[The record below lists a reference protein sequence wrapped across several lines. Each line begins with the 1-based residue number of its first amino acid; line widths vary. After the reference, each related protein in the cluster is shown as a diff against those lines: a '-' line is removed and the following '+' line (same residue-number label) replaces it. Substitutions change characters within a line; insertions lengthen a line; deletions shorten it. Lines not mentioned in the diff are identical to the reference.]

1 MDGDVTVSSDP
12 LLAALDEDQRVVAE
26 ALIGP
31 VCVLAGAGT
40 GKTRAITHRIAYGV
54 ASGAYDPA
62 RVMALTFTARSAA
75 ELRARLRV
83 LGAGGVQA
91 RTFHA
96 AALAQLNHFW
106 PLVVGGSAPRVLEYK
121 GRLLGEAAE
130 RLRLRVDVPTLRDV
144 ASEIEWR
151 KVSAVG
157 MDDIQQRVAS
167 RGAPGTLTAEQL
179 VALVNGYEQLKDER
193 RMLDFE
199 DVLLATAGMIE
210 SEPSVAMHVRESY
223 RHFVVDEYQ
232 DVSPAQQQLLDL
244 WLGGRRDVCV
254 VGDASQTIYSFA
266 GATPEYLLGFERRYE
281 EATLV
286 RLERNYRSTPE
297 IVGVANRLMRGR
309 AGALQLEAVTTASEA
324 ITDAAAAA
332 PAVAPEQ
339 PASAHASG
347 PEPVVLDYADELS
360 EARGVATRIRDR
372 VDAGVPPETIAVLMR
387 VNSQSAI
394 LERALDEVGVGSRV
408 RGAAR
413 FFDRPEVRE
422 AVHALRAAALTI
434 GGEPLFKS
442 VSDVLRSLG
451 WTVQPPEGPGAVR
464 ARWESLNAIARLVD
478 DAPDGTTFRAFAD
491 DLRARAEAQHE
502 PTVSAVTLATLHS
515 AKGLEWDE
523 VHIVGL
529 TEGMLPIAYAKGFEA
544 IDEERRL
551 LYVGITRARRRLSLS
566 WPRVGGAHR
575 GEREPSRFLQEL
587 GSRTR
592 DAPRAGVGAE
602 GRPVVRG

>member
-1 MDGDVTVSSDP
+1 MTASDDV
-12 LLAALDEDQRVVAE
+12 LLAALDDDQRVVAE
-26 ALIGP
+26 ALLGP

-62 RVMALTFTARSAA
+62 RVMALTFTSRAAA
-75 ELRARLRV
+75 ELRARLRT

-121 GRLLGEAAE
+121 GRVLGEAAE
-130 RLRLRVDVPTLRDV
+130 RLKLRVDVPTLRDV
-144 ASEIEWR
+144 AAEIEWR
-151 KVSAVG
+151 KVSGLG
-157 MDDIQQRVAS
+157 MDDYERRLAA
-167 RGAPGTLTAEQL
+167 RGAPGSLSPEQL
-179 VALVNGYEQLKDER
+179 LALVAGYEQLKDER

-210 SEPSVAMHVRESY
+210 SEPSVALHVRESY

-244 WLGGRRDVCV
+244 WLGGRREVCV

-266 GATPEYLLGFERRYE
+266 GATPEYLLDFERRYQD
-281 EATLV
+281 ATVV
-286 RLERNYRSTPE
+286 RLERNYRSTSA
-297 IVGVANRLMRGR
+297 IIGVANRLMRGR
-309 AGALQLEAVTTASEA
+309 AGALQLQAVSDVAGRA
-324 ITDAAAAA
+324 DAAAASVVE
-332 PAVAPEQ
+332 PTVVA
-339 PASAHASG
+339 
-347 PEPVVLDYADELS
+347 YADELA
-360 EARGVATRIRDR
+360 EARGVATRIRER

-387 VNSQSAI
+387 INSQSAI
-394 LERALDEVGVGSRV
+394 LERSLEEVGVGSRV

-434 GGEPLFKS
+434 AGEPLFKS
-442 VSDVLRSLG
+442 VSDVLRSMG
-451 WTVQPPEGPGAVR
+451 WTVQPPDGPGAVR

-478 DAPDGTTFRAFAD
+478 DAPPGTTFREFAD
-491 DLRARAEAQHE
+491 ELRARAEAQHE

-529 TEGMLPIAYAKGFEA
+529 TEGMLPIAYAKGLEA

-566 WPRVGGAHR
+566 WSRASGAYR
-575 GEREPSRFLQEL
+575 GEREPSRFLQEF
-587 GSRTR
+587 GIRTPDAARTAVAAGGPR
-592 DAPRAGVGAE
+592 DARA
-602 GRPVVRG
+602 

>member
-1 MDGDVTVSSDP
+1 VTAISDDA
-12 LLAALDEDQRVVAE
+12 LLGALDDDQRVVAE
-26 ALIGP
+26 ALLGP

-62 RVMALTFTARSAA
+62 RVMALTFTARAAA
-75 ELRARLRV
+75 ELRARLRA

-91 RTFHA
+91 RTFHS

-121 GRLLGEAAE
+121 GRVLGEAAE
-130 RLRLRVDVPTLRDV
+130 RLKLRVDVPTLRDV
-144 ASEIEWR
+144 AAEIEWR
-151 KVSAVG
+151 KVSALGTADYEV
-157 MDDIQQRVAS
+157 RLAA
-167 RGAPGTLTAEQL
+167 RGAPGSLSPEQML
-179 VALVNGYEQLKDER
+179 ALIAGYEQLKDER

-244 WLGGRRDVCV
+244 WLGGRRDLCV

-266 GATPEYLLGFERRYE
+266 GATPQFLLDFERRFE
-281 EATLV
+281 DATVV
-286 RLERNYRSTPE
+286 RLERNYRSTSA
-297 IVGVANRLMRGR
+297 IIGVANRLMRGR
-309 AGALQLEAVTTASEA
+309 AGALQLEAVAGEA
-324 ITDAAAAA
+324 GAKSDAAAAS
-332 PAVAPEQ
+332 V
-339 PASAHASG
+339 
-347 PEPVVLDYADELS
+347 EPVVVAYPDELA
-360 EARGVATRIRDR
+360 EARSVATRIRER
-372 VDAGVPPETIAVLMR
+372 IDAGVPPETIAVLMR

-413 FFDRPEVRE
+413 FFDLPEVRE

-434 GGEPLFKS
+434 SGEPLFKS
-442 VSDVLRSLG
+442 VSDVLRSMG
-451 WTVQPPEGPGAVR
+451 WSVHAPEGPGAVR

-478 DAPDGTTFRAFAD
+478 DAPEGTTFRAFAD
-491 DLRARAEAQHE
+491 ELRARAEAQHE

-523 VHIVGL
+523 VFIVGL
-529 TEGMLPIAYAKGFEA
+529 TEGMLPIAYAKGFDA

-566 WPRVGGAHR
+566 WVRSGGVHR

-587 GSRTR
+587 GTRTP
-592 DAPRAGVGAE
+592 DAARAAAGGG
-602 GRPVVRG
+602 GRPAARR

>member
-1 MDGDVTVSSDP
+1 MTVTSDDA
-12 LLAALDEDQRVVAE
+12 LLAALDDDQRVVAE
-26 ALIGP
+26 ALLGP

-62 RVMALTFTARSAA
+62 RVMALTFTARAAA
-75 ELRARLRV
+75 ELRARLRA
-83 LGAGGVQA
+83 LGAEGVQA

-121 GRLLGEAAE
+121 GRVLGEAAE
-130 RLRLRVDVPTLRDV
+130 RLKLRVDMPTLRDV
-144 ASEIEWR
+144 AAEIEWR

-157 MDDIQQRVAS
+157 MEDYEQRLAS
-167 RGAPGTLTAEQL
+167 RGAPGSLSPEQL
-179 VALVNGYEQLKDER
+179 LALVAGYEQLKDER

-266 GATPEYLLGFERRYE
+266 GATPEYLLDFERRFQD
-281 EATLV
+281 ATVV
-286 RLERNYRSTPE
+286 RLERNYRSTSA
-297 IVGVANRLMRGR
+297 IIGVANRLMRGR
-309 AGALQLEAVTTASEA
+309 AGALQLQSVTD
-324 ITDAAAAA
+324 IDGRPDAAAAS
-332 PAVAPEQ
+332 VV
-339 PASAHASG
+339 
-347 PEPVVLDYADELS
+347 EPTVVVYADELA
-360 EARGVATRIRDR
+360 EARGVATRILER
-372 VDAGVPPETIAVLMR
+372 VGAGVPPETIAVLMR
-387 VNSQSAI
+387 INSQTAI
-394 LERALDEVGVGSRV
+394 LERALEEVGVGSRV

-434 GGEPLFKS
+434 AGEPLFKS
-442 VSDVLRSLG
+442 VSDVLRSMG
-451 WTVQPPEGPGAVR
+451 WTVQAPDGPGAVR

-478 DAPDGTTFRAFAD
+478 DAPAGTTFREFAD
-491 DLRARAEAQHE
+491 ELRARAEAQHE

-523 VHIVGL
+523 VFIVGL
-529 TEGMLPIAYAKGFEA
+529 TEGMLPIAYAKGFDA

-566 WPRVGGAHR
+566 WARASGARR
-575 GEREPSRFLQEL
+575 GEREPSRFLQEFD
-587 GSRTR
+587 SRTP
-592 DAPRAGVGAE
+592 DAARAAVAE
-602 GRPVVRG
+602 GGRPGARG

>member
-1 MDGDVTVSSDP
+1 MDGIVTAASDP
-12 LLAALDEDQRVVAE
+12 LLAALDDDQRVVAE

-62 RVMALTFTARSAA
+62 RVMALTFTTRAAA
-75 ELRARLRV
+75 ELRARLRT
-83 LGAGGVQA
+83 LGAGGVQT

-106 PLVVGGSAPRVLEYK
+106 PIVVGGSAPRVLEFK
-121 GRLLGEAAE
+121 GRLLAEAAE

-144 ASEIEWR
+144 AAEIEWR
-151 KVSAVG
+151 KVGVLG
-157 MDDIQQRVAS
+157 VDEYDRRLAS
-167 RGAPGTLTAEQL
+167 RGAPGDLTPEQL
-179 VALVNGYEQLKDER
+179 LALVAGYEQLKDER

-281 EATLV
+281 DATLV
-286 RLERNYRSTPE
+286 RLERNYRSTAE

-309 AGALQLEAVTTASEA
+309 AGALQLEAVATAEA
-324 ITDAAAAA
+324 DAA
-332 PAVAPEQ
+332 PPI
-339 PASAHASG
+339 
-347 PEPVVLDYADELS
+347 EPVVLEYADELS
-360 EARGVATRIRDR
+360 EARGAATRIRDR
-372 VDAGVPPETIAVLMR
+372 IDAGVRPEHIAVLMR

-394 LERALDEVGVGSRV
+394 LERALDEVGIGSRV

-413 FFDRPEVRE
+413 FFDQPEVRE

-434 GGEPLFKS
+434 AGEPLFKS

-451 WTVQPPEGPGAVR
+451 WTVQPPDGPGAVR

-478 DAPDGTTFRAFAD
+478 DAPEGTTFRAFAD

-502 PTVSAVTLATLHS
+502 PTVAAVTLATLHS

-529 TEGMLPIAYAKGFEA
+529 SEGMLPIAYAKGFDA

-566 WPRVGGAHR
+566 WARASGAHR
-575 GEREPSRFLQEL
+575 GERQPSRFLQEL
-587 GSRTR
+587 GTRTR
-592 DAPRAGVGAE
+592 DAARAGSAAAARPGA
-602 GRPVVRG
+602 RDRA